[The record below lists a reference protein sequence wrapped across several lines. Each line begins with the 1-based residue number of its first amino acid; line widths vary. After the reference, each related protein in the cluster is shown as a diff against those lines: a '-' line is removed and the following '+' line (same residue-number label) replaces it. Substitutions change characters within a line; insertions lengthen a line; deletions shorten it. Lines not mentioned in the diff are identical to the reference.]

1 MTLNLDRLI
10 WEGLWEFLT
19 EMPSKELKQL
29 PDITVQNKQSAG
41 EPCHQDRTCLG
52 QVALSQTYYTEV

>member
-29 PDITVQNKQSAG
+29 PDIIVWNKQSAG
-41 EPCHQDRTCLG
+41 EP
-52 QVALSQTYYTEV
+52 